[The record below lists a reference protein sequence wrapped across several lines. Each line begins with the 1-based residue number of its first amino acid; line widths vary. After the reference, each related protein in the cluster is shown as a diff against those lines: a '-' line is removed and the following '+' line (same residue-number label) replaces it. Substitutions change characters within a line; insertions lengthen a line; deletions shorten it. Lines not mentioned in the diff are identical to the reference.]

1 MANGLDEAVLIVVIG
16 YRLGAAG
23 FFSLPE
29 LRKEYARAH
38 PPVAPFVPPF
48 VPMDHALTY
57 PLSAP

>member
-29 LRKEYARAH
+29 LRSEYARAH
-38 PPVAPFVPPF
+38 SPVAPF
-48 VPMDHALTY
+48 VPMDHAYVPLEC
-57 PLSAP
+57 PLSTL

>member
-38 PPVAPFVPPF
+38 SPVAPF
-48 VPMDHALTY
+48 VPMDHAY
-57 PLSAP
+57 DPLSAP